1 MSDALPPAP
10 LAPAPAD
17 TTRAGPGGG
26 ALKVTRRPEPRQQQ
40 TDQPLQRLEARE
52 PAPKQAE
59 QREPPATSPSTA
71 ESRQDAS
78 ARRQRE
84 TDELRERIVRVM
96 TETTLRREAP
106 DAADVTIAK
115 TRGQSERA
123 ELAGEQR
130 AGERVRGFDRL
141 ERDIEIVKQMNL
153 RELRSIAAAY
163 EGPNPNEARAYELL
177 DAAADRR
184 QRAKSREPSGRDDLI
199 ADAAKALGT
208 VKEWVAP
215 EGAAP
220 VRATLP
226 PKLESSTRETFEI
239 DPASRPALNAFSVRD
254 DKYFYRS
261 RLAFADAGK
270 SIESYDETARTASAI
285 VELTQRKNWRGLE
298 VEGTAEF
305 QRQVYIEAT
314 ARGLRTSLRDYQ
326 PTSED
331 RELVLQRARD
341 LGGTR
346 TNRVAE
352 LPARQHEISDR
363 DDRATA
369 PTGPATTKAPRLVE
383 FGAAPYDFRTG
394 ADKSFFVRTQADD
407 GTQQVRWGKEL
418 EVALRRADA
427 QVGDRVVIERTGS
440 EAVQVDAKRKTPDG
454 QWETRSI
461 ETFRSAFR
469 VEVVERD
476 REVARTPPAAAL
488 ERLLREQNVPQATID
503 KALKA
508 FDQAET
514 RAATRG
520 VEVQAR
526 GFDPNAP
533 RQVPAPTVEPI
544 REHSPTRSR

>member
-1 MSDALPPAP
+1 MSDAVPPQPPRA
-10 LAPAPAD
+10 APAD
-17 TTRAGPGGG
+17 ATQAGPGGG
-26 ALKVTRRPEPRQQQ
+26 ALKVSRRPEPAQQQ
-40 TDQPLQRLEARE
+40 ESGTSQRLEARE
-52 PAPKQAE
+52 PSPPSQAPE
-59 QREPPATSPSTA
+59 RPGSTVQTPL
-71 ESRQDAS
+71 ETRQDAG

-84 TDELRERIVRVM
+84 TDELRERIVSVM
-96 TETTLRREAP
+96 TETTVRREAP
-106 DAADVTIAK
+106 DAADAAIAR
-115 TRGQSERA
+115 TRGQYGRA

-130 AGERVRGFDRL
+130 AGERARGFDRL
-141 ERDIEIVKQMNL
+141 ENDIELVKQMNL
-153 RELRSIAAAY
+153 RELRSLAAAY
-163 EGPNPNEARAYELL
+163 EGPNPNEARAFELL
-177 DAAADRR
+177 DAAAERR
-184 QRAKSREPSGRDDLI
+184 QRARSTEPARNDVLG
-199 ADAAKALGT
+199 DAAKVIGA
-208 VKEWVAP
+208 VREWVAP
-215 EGAAP
+215 EGTAP
-220 VRATLP
+220 IRATLP
-226 PKLESSTRETFEI
+226 PRLESSPREAFEI

-254 DKYFYRS
+254 DQYFYRS

-270 SIESYDETARTASAI
+270 SIESYDETARTARAI
-285 VELTQRKNWRGLE
+285 VDLTQRKNWRGLE

-314 ARGLRTSLRDYQ
+314 ARGLRTNLRDYQ
-326 PTSED
+326 PTPED

-341 LGGTR
+341 LGDSR

-352 LPARQHEISDR
+352 LPARQHELSDR
-363 DDRATA
+363 DDRAAT
-369 PTGPATTKAPRLVE
+369 PTGAAAPKAPRLIE

-407 GTQQVRWGKEL
+407 GTQQMRWGKEL
-418 EVALRRADA
+418 EGALRRADA

-440 EAVQVDAKRKTPDG
+440 EAVQVDGRRKTPDG
-454 QWETRSI
+454 RWETVNI
-461 ETFRSAFR
+461 ETLRNAFK

-508 FDQAET
+508 FDQVED
-514 RAATRG
+514 RAAARG

-544 REHSPTRSR
+544 REHSPIRSR